1 MVQTLSFKNDRNW
14 RLIWDTKKIIAIS
27 IFKCLNL
34 YLESLLT
41 KRLLQIR
48 FDVDN
53 VNLTSFPC
61 DALISFSTS
70 STLSIVSTTMGFVAL
85 ISIASETSM
94 SPKTI
99 GVKVL
104 SSPASVKL
112 SAISGLSMIA
122 ITFSLSS
129 LSTISF

>member
-1 MVQTLSFKNDRNW
+1 M
-14 RLIWDTKKIIAIS
+14 
-27 IFKCLNL
+27 
-34 YLESLLT
+34 LLVRH
-41 KRLLQIR
+41 KLHLMM
-48 FDVDN
+48 
-53 VNLTSFPC
+53 TSFPC

-85 ISIASETSM
+85 TSIASETSM

-104 SSPASVKL
+104 LSPASVKL

-129 LSTISF
+129 LSMTSFFRVRSARQMYKQCKCTKKQGAELFP